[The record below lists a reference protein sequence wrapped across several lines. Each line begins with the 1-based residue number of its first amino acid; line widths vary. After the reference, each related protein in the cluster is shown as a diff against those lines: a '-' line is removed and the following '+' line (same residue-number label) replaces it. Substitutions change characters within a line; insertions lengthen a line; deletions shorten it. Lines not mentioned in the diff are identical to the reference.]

1 MTTALIRSWIKLG
14 VGQLVTVSCLLILC
28 LFLPRLSF
36 SPFTA
41 MPKPSLQK
49 PDDKAIESLNT
60 ILQPDT
66 IRTAKA
72 TKHVIQQPS
81 KVQTTYGSRGTKGLA
96 RYSRRNNKR
105 DASSSKR
112 SASSDDSA
120 DAFQEDGPPRVKRAR
135 RRNNDR
141 RQTSDQP
148 DTIPTLFVGSVSINE
163 LSSAKANS
171 AKNKADVEEKHKLFD
186 DLSRQSSQ
194 LESADDADSK
204 EDVAP
209 KYGMYKTL
217 GFYMAIKLT
226 HEYM

>member
-1 MTTALIRSWIKLG
+1 M
-14 VGQLVTVSCLLILC
+14 VTVSCLLILC

-41 MPKPSLQK
+41 MPKPRIQK
-49 PDDKAIESLNT
+49 PDEKASASLNS
-60 ILQPDT
+60 ILQTDT
-66 IRTAKA
+66 LHTAKA
-72 TKHVIQQPS
+72 SKHVIHQAP

-120 DAFQEDGPPRVKRAR
+120 DEFQEGPHIVKRAR
-135 RRNNDR
+135 RRNSDR

-217 GFYMAIKLT
+217 GFYMSIKLT
-226 HEYM
+226 HEYI